1 MGRARVELGEKGENL
16 AVKFLRRKGYRIV
29 ATNFRSL
36 LGEVDLVAQ
45 EGDTTVFVE
54 VKTRRSIEYG
64 VPQESITSNKQA
76 QILKTALIYLKK
88 NNLGGGNYRFDV
100 VSIVIGPGGKIKSL
114 ELIKDAFEPDGW
126 YG

>member
-1 MGRARVELGEKGENL
+1 MGRARIELGEKGEEL
-16 AVKFLRRKGYRIV
+16 TVSFLQERGYRIV
-29 ATNFRSL
+29 ANNFRSP

-54 VKTRRSIEYG
+54 VKTRRSLAYG
-64 VPQESITSNKQA
+64 VPQESVTSMKQA

-88 NNLGGGNYRFDV
+88 NNLGNGNYRFDV
-100 VSIVIGPGGKIKSL
+100 VSVVIGPDGEVKSI
-114 ELIKDAFEPDGW
+114 ELIKDAFEPDAW